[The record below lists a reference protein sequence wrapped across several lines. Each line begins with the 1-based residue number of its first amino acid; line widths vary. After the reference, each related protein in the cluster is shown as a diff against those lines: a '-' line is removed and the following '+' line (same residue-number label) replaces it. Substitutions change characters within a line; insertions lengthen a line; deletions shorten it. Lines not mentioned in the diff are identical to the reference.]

1 LAIASNNS
9 TPSIV
14 AINQV
19 PTSVTEYTKATQDDV
34 INSFQKRDVCSGGY
48 SSKGV
53 NSNDESKPAEFI
65 KLNKLT
71 LSQDFEPF
79 GYREDRHDERPEW
92 AGACREE
99 EQIH

>member
-1 LAIASNNS
+1 LAIASSNS

-19 PTSVTEYTKATQDDV
+19 PTSVTEYTKATQNEV

-53 NSNDESKPAEFI
+53 DSNDESKPAEFI
-65 KLNKLT
+65 KLNKFS
-71 LSQDFEPF
+71 LSSFSIINSVE
-79 GYREDRHDERPEW
+79 
-92 AGACREE
+92 AGILDNAGVFSG
-99 EQIH
+99 